1 MQTHASHLRSRPLTT
16 AITEIWFR
24 VITLLFKVFQGKTAL
39 LLSAQK
45 NSPKGC
51 SHYFLFNVGPQPPGY
66 LTAHEAIH
74 LPLLPSGPDGV
85 HETPLRKTK
94 ALRSDL
100 EKEQIQ
106 K

>member
-16 AITEIWFR
+16 AITDIWFR
-24 VITLLFKVFQGKTAL
+24 VITLLFKVFQGKTTL

-100 EKEQIQ
+100 KKEFF
-106 K
+106 